1 VLSRERIQEIA
12 KFLEPGLRKAALP
25 PVVDDN
31 TEILILGTLP
41 SDQSLAVG
49 QYYANPN
56 NDFWNLL
63 AAVLKQNLEGVPYEA
78 KIEILRAHG
87 IGLWDAFHTGFR
99 PGSMDK
105 DITDQELNDFDVLK
119 EIARKLFLV
128 CFNGQAAVEA
138 EDSLHALGYKT
149 CDLPSSRS
157 ANRKNQDG
165 RLLKWRLAIQ
175 R

>member
-1 VLSRERIQEIA
+1 
-12 KFLEPGLRKAALP
+12 LRKAALP
-25 PVVDDN
+25 PVVDEN

-63 AAVLKQNLEGVPYEA
+63 AAVLNQNLEGVPYET

-87 IGLWDAFHTGFR
+87 IGLWDAFRTGFR
-99 PGSMDK
+99 PGSLDK
-105 DITDQELNDFDVLK
+105 NITDKELNDFEVLK
-119 EIARKLFLV
+119 EIAPKLFLV
-128 CFNGQAAVEA
+128 CFNGERAAEA
-138 EDSLHALGYKT
+138 EGSLRAHGCKT
-149 CDLPSSRS
+149 CHLPSSSS
-157 ANRKNQDG
+157 ANRKNQVK
-165 RLLKWRLAIQ
+165 RLLKWTLAIQ